1 MYHSRWEVVTKGY
14 DIGFGLY
21 HKPLGHTA
29 KLHAGEM
36 IAKVRSVEQHTIFVD
51 NIDHNLQ

>member
-1 MYHSRWEVVTKGY
+1 MCHFRWEVVTKGY

-21 HKPLGHTA
+21 HKPFGQTE

-36 IAKVRSVEQHTIFVD
+36 AAKVKHRRV
-51 NIDHNLQ
+51 HNVNKVLKLN